1 MSTITFTKRCACL
14 VPDCTGWMGKNGTDD
29 LAILCKG
36 CGTEWALAIKLE
48 MGFEPPTKPS
58 PAAPEPQIS
67 PPPYGPPFTVP
78 SKPPSPAPHWIT
90 IAAYL
95 ANIGAGDR
103 FVDSNGPGQVLVF
116 IPWADYERTYVPADP
131 SKGRV
136 EHAIYIQHLKVW
148 VHSENRLLR
157 ESDRVTH
164 VLVPG
169 EP

>member
-1 MSTITFTKRCACL
+1 MTDTITFAKQ
-14 VPDCTGWMGKNGTDD
+14 CTCPAAEWQGYMGTSGTHP
-29 LAILCKG
+29 ILCKD
-36 CGTEWALAIKLE
+36 CGTAYALV
-48 MGFEPPTKPS
+48 PPQITTK
-58 PAAPEPQIS
+58 PQIS

-136 EHAIYIQHLKVW
+136 AQAMYIPHLKVW
-148 VHSENRLLR
+148 VHDENRLLR